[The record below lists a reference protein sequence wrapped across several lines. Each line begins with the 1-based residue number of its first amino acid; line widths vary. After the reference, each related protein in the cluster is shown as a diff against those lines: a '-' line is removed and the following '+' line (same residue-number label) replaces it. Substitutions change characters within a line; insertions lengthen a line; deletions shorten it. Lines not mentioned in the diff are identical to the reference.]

1 MRVMKLLL
9 AFAAGIAVG
18 VGAERFMVTDAC
30 LDAGGAMVDGYC
42 EKDRADG

>member
-9 AFAAGIAVG
+9 AFAAGLAVG
-18 VGAERFMVTDAC
+18 VGGERFMATSAC

-42 EKDRADG
+42 EKGNPDG